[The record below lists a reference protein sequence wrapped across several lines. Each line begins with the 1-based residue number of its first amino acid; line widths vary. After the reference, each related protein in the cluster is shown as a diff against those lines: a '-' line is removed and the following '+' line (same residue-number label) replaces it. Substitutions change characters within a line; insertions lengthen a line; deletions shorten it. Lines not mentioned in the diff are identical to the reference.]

1 MDESRDGRQLY
12 CVVKD
17 ESGNSV
23 QSDTVTISLQKAE
36 LKITKQPED
45 AMALDGELVHVTVEA
60 EGEHLTYEWWYATP
74 GSTKFYKSSIT
85 TATYSTRMD
94 TSRDGR
100 QLYCIVK
107 DENGNSV
114 QSNTVTISLRPA
126 ILITSQPEDAMAP
139 DGELVHVT
147 VEAEG
152 ENLTYEWW
160 YALAGSTKFY
170 KSSITTATYSTRMD
184 ATRDGRQLYCVVKD
198 ESGNS
203 VQSDTVTISLQK
215 AELKITKQ
223 PEDAMA
229 LDGELVHVT
238 VEAEGENLTYEWWY
252 ATPGSTKFYKSSITT
267 ATYSTRMDATR
278 DGRQLYCVVKDESGN
293 SVQSN
298 TVTISLRPAILITS
312 QPEDAMAPDGE
323 LVRVTVEAEGEGLTY
338 EWWYALAGSTKFYKS
353 SITTATYTTR
363 MDATRDGCQL
373 YCIVKDENG
382 NSVQSDTVTLFLD
395 LGYEYEPIEG
405 DDGVI
410 ITGYTG
416 EKTTTLDIPARLGGH
431 IVRGIGA
438 GGVQFPE
445 GHDWR
450 YGTGWCDFH
459 RRQRF

>member
-1 MDESRDGRQLY
+1 
-12 CVVKD
+12 
-17 ESGNSV
+17 
-23 QSDTVTISLQKAE
+23 
-36 LKITKQPED
+36 
-45 AMALDGELVHVTVEA
+45 
-60 EGEHLTYEWWYATP
+60 
-74 GSTKFYKSSIT
+74 
-85 TATYSTRMD
+85 
-94 TSRDGR
+94 
-100 QLYCIVK
+100 
-107 DENGNSV
+107 
-114 QSNTVTISLRPA
+114 
-126 ILITSQPEDAMAP
+126 
-139 DGELVHVT
+139 
-147 VEAEG
+147 
-152 ENLTYEWW
+152 
-160 YALAGSTKFY
+160 
-170 KSSITTATYSTRMD
+170 
-184 ATRDGRQLYCVVKD
+184 
-198 ESGNS
+198 
-203 VQSDTVTISLQK
+203 
-215 AELKITKQ
+215 
-223 PEDAMA
+223 
-229 LDGELVHVT
+229 
-238 VEAEGENLTYEWWY
+238 
-252 ATPGSTKFYKSSITT
+252 
-267 ATYSTRMDATR
+267 
-278 DGRQLYCVVKDESGN
+278 
-293 SVQSN
+293 
-298 TVTISLRPAILITS
+298 
-312 QPEDAMAPDGE
+312 MAPDGE